1 MTDSEFP
8 SRGVRVR
15 WLAGGVV
22 ELATADRALLYVD
35 AWLWSNGGW
44 DRFGVTRP
52 PGVSDAAAFA
62 RYVQQRDAAV
72 VAFLVTHDHRDH
84 IEDLYEALQA
94 LDSAGVEVRVVMQSD
109 LARAGLVG
117 AFSDAG
123 LDPASLIVTG
133 GAGINIG
140 GRTTVGPATVTAVPA
155 VHSTL
160 AGHPAI
166 GYIVEVA
173 GTTLYCS
180 GDTDVFG
187 DMRLIGQR
195 YRPDSA
201 LLCVGGGPFT
211 MDAEGAALAAELLG
225 VREVVP
231 IHYGHNPMVAG
242 PDAGQRFADEIA
254 KRDLDVRAHVLRPG
268 ETVEL
273 RVGA

>member
-1 MTDSEFP
+1 MNDTDFP
-8 SRGVRVR
+8 AQGVRVR
-15 WLAGGVV
+15 WLAGGVA
-22 ELATADRALLYVD
+22 ELASADRALLYVD

-44 DRFGVTRP
+44 DPFGTPRP
-52 PGVSDAAAFA
+52 AEYADAAAFA
-62 RYVQQRDAAV
+62 AYVKQRDAAV
-72 VAFLVTHDHRDH
+72 VGFLVTHDHRDH
-84 IEDLYEALQA
+84 IEDLYSALGGLGA
-94 LDSAGVEVRVVMQSD
+94 AGVEVSVVMQSD

-117 AFSDAG
+117 AFADAG

-140 GRTTVGPATVTAVPA
+140 GRATVGPATVTAVPA

-180 GDTDVFG
+180 GDTDAFG
-187 DMRLIGQR
+187 DMQLIAQR

-211 MDAEGAALAAELLG
+211 MDPAGAALATELLG
-225 VREVVP
+225 VRQVVP
-231 IHYGHNPMVAG
+231 IHYGHNPNVLG
-242 PDAGQRFADEIA
+242 PDAGHRFADEVA
-254 KRDLDVRAHVLRPG
+254 KRGLDVRTHVLRPG

-273 RVGA
+273 RDGA